1 MPSLRTAIH
10 SKNFPKPTG
19 AGIVNLKMKDG
30 GQVSPWSLKGMGQ
43 SLVNAASNVV
53 TSPAE
58 KRANISLRMP
68 VSEPA
73 PAPAPAPVASQP
85 QTPVQL
91 GGVNTSAIAR
101 REAVAGLREGGPVGG
116 KGKGDKVPA
125 MLEPE
130 EFVVS
135 NEMMDDNPS
144 LRGALHEMRA
154 ETLAKKGM
162 TPAEADAKAV
172 ALRGPVHALDGI
184 EVTERPA
191 TNAEWRTLNP
201 ADTHGE
207 RVNPRFNPNEA
218 GRYGKGTYGL
228 PEGGPPVGEAPAK
241 PTTYARGQNAARS
254 LKQAFR
260 SPVAQGALRF
270 AGAAGAMDEA
280 GDAVNDF
287 NDDNSAGVLDH
298 GLSAVGNVAMTAA
311 GRAGAL
317 GAAYTLGHGA
327 GKIYYDHVM
336 SDKQKDTVGSGM
348 NKIAQF
354 FGCGVDDTA
363 LRQMSDPNYFKNPQ
377 PVAAKPVTVPN
388 ELVSPQITDAER
400 AKVAADSAAYN
411 AKNNPQAPSAPA
423 NSVNATMQPNG
434 TMSFSGTNV
443 TGTPSYTGDGADAL
457 RKGGGGTVSSM
468 PASAFVGT
476 SPSSDANLSALR
488 MDAAKRG
495 DWGAVNAS
503 LAAQGQAPVRGTD
516 TGGGGSPRDMI
527 MERLRGAGKLSVA
540 GLKLAQDLTNSD
552 NQLRGHQM
560 AYSSSMTGHDI
571 AREGHQLTAGNNKA
585 RLQYDM
591 GKDQRDFGA
600 SQQKT
605 SFEQQQ
611 KGAESFEKTL
621 AARYPGEDGKGDQ
634 KQIAL
639 HRQMATNYVN
649 DLVQTLA
656 KSGDH
661 QAAAELAQAGPGA
674 LHTNHHAEIDMA
686 LRTRGALEKANGWMP
701 TTGGFKDSTHPKAW
715 KPIGYEKRAVGG
727 DHVLFPNGHIS
738 VNDMRGTPLYNQTG
752 GTSDFDQLIADAQ
765 AAQAKRKG
773 AK

>member
-1 MPSLRTAIH
+1 MY
-10 SKNFPKPTG
+10 
-19 AGIVNLKMKDG
+19 
-30 GQVSPWSLKGMGQ
+30 
-43 SLVNAASNVV
+43 
-53 TSPAE
+53 
-58 KRANISLRMP
+58 
-68 VSEPA
+68 EP
-73 PAPAPAPVASQP
+73 
-85 QTPVQL
+85 
-91 GGVNTSAIAR
+91 G
-101 REAVAGLREGGPVGG
+101 
-116 KGKGDKVPA
+116 
-125 MLEPE
+125 

-135 NEMMDDNPS
+135 NDMLDAAPS
-144 LRGALHEMRA
+144 LRGELQGLRA
-154 ETLAKKGM
+154 HVLAKKGM

-172 ALRGPVHALDGI
+172 SLRGPVHALNGI
-184 EVTERPA
+184 EVTERPI
-191 TNAEWRTLNP
+191 TNAEWQALNP
-201 ADTHGE
+201 PEAHGD
-207 RVNPRFNPNEA
+207 RMNPKYAPNEA
-218 GRYGKGTYGL
+218 GRYGKTGTYGL

-241 PTTYARGQNAARS
+241 PTPYARGQNAARS
-254 LKQAFR
+254 IKQAFR

-280 GDAVNDF
+280 GDAINDF

-311 GRAGAL
+311 GRTGAL

-354 FGCGVDDTA
+354 FGGGVDDTA
-363 LRQMSDPNYFKNPQ
+363 LRQMNDPNYFKNPQ
-377 PVAAKPVTVPN
+377 PVAAKPVAVPN

-411 AKNNPQAPSAPA
+411 AKNNPQAPAAPA
-423 NSVNATMQPNG
+423 NNVNATMQPNG

-503 LAAQGQAPVRGTD
+503 LAAQGQAPVKGTD

-527 MERLRGAGKLSVA
+527 MDRLRGAGKLSVA

-560 AYSSSMTGHDI
+560 AYNSSMTGHDI
-571 AREGHQLTAGNNKA
+571 AREGHQLTSANNKA
-585 RLQYDM
+585 RLQYDIN
-591 GKDQRDFGA
+591 KDHRDFGVN
-600 SQQKT
+600 QQKT
-605 SFEQQQ
+605 AFEQQQ
-611 KGAESFEKTL
+611 KGAEAFEKNLTSL
-621 AARYPGEDGKGDQ
+621 YPGEDGKGDQ
-634 KQIAL
+634 KQIAA

-649 DLVQTLA
+649 DLVQTLTKA
-656 KSGDH
+656 GDH

-674 LHTNHHAEIDMA
+674 LHTNHQAEIAMA
-686 LRTRGALEKANGWMP
+686 MRTRAALEKANGWMP
-701 TTGGFKDSTHPKAW
+701 TTGGFKDSTHPNAW
-715 KPIGYEKRAVGG
+715 KPIGYEKRPVGG

-738 VNDMRGTPLYNQTG
+738 VNDMRGTSFYNQTG

-765 AAQAKRKG
+765 KAEAKRKG